1 MCDPVTWLIIGSTV
15 LTATGQIQ
23 QGRAASKVGEANARV
38 QEILAADAIT
48 RGKADEASQRRKTAA
63 FLGQQ
68 AAAFGASG
76 GEINTGSSLQI
87 LADTAQFGELDALRI
102 RSNAERE
109 AFGFLSG
116 AAISRAQGKGLR
128 QSAFLSAAGTVLG
141 GASKVASKWQTF
153 KADNPD
159 ASFGN
164 FLGFGNT
171 SGFTPE
177 TIVDPFAGT
186 GGVLNA

>member
-1 MCDPVTWLIIGSTV
+1 MCDAVTWFVVASTA
-15 LTATGQIQ
+15 LTGIGQIQ
-23 QGRAASKVGEANARV
+23 QGRAARKAGEANARI
-38 QEILAADAIT
+38 QEILAEDAIF
-48 RGKADEASQRRKTAA
+48 RGKADEASQRRRTAA
-63 FLGQQ
+63 LKGRQ

-116 AAISRAQGKGLR
+116 AAISRAVGR
-128 QSAFLSAAGTVLG
+128 ADRTSAFLGAAGTILG
-141 GASKVASKWQTF
+141 GAGKVSAKWQVF

-159 ASFGN
+159 ASFTN
-164 FLGFGNT
+164 FLGFGNSQDELLT
-171 SGFTPE
+171 
-177 TIVDPFAGT
+177 AGT
-186 GGVLNA
+186 FRGPR